1 LNVCPTGRTPSW
13 CASVV
18 ALVLAC
24 LPGSFSQVSLDRA
37 PRARVGTIRATACGT
52 QRLER
57 CGADIS
63 RIVPDSGVRSAPGSA
78 SVCGTRYDA
87 GPAAVVPL
95 AHSVPPVRTLS
106 AIGVPGSFS
115 IPDRPLLTHAGR
127 SPPRS

>member
-1 LNVCPTGRTPSW
+1 
-13 CASVV
+13 
-18 ALVLAC
+18 VLAC

-37 PRARVGTIRATACGT
+37 PRARVGTIRATASCGT

-63 RIVPDSGVRSAPGSA
+63 RIVPDSGLRSAPGSA
-78 SVCGTRYDA
+78 SVRGPRCDA
-87 GPAAVVPL
+87 GPAAVVPV
-95 AHSVPPVRTLS
+95 ARSVQPLRTLS
-106 AIGVPGSFS
+106 AIGVPASFS